1 MTDDDSEDCYYNRD
15 LYAKCKEFR
24 KELDKIIKEKETN
37 PCPDCKSPSMY
48 TGHESG
54 LSGTFFHRYK
64 CLSCGT
70 RFAIG
75 MEFGK
80 PVRIKTVRH
89 KLLCF
94 KWITWEKYD
103 DN

>member
-1 MTDDDSEDCYYNRD
+1 MTDDEVEKY
-15 LYAKCKEFR
+15 KEVCK
-24 KELDKIIKEKETN
+24 KLDKIINEKETN
-37 PCPDCKSPSMY
+37 PCPDCKSPAMY

-54 LSGTFFHRYK
+54 LSGTFFNKYD

-75 MEFGK
+75 MEFGN
-80 PVRIKTVRH
+80 PVRIKTIHH
-89 KLLCF
+89 KFLGF
-94 KWITWEKYD
+94 EWTTWEKYD